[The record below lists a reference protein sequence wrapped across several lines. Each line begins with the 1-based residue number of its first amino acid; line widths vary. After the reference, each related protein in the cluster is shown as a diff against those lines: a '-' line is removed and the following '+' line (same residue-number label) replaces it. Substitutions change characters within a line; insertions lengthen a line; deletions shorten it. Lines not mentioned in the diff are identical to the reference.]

1 MSNKI
6 AEGLPRCVTLD
17 EIATSDSGGI
27 IADIWIGCVSEVLTI
42 GVLTDPERGLGIEC
56 DNASHI
62 SRCICEWITEESWV
76 DDAARWSAAGMTGAV
91 FLSGFEGQGHHK
103 T

>member
-6 AEGLPRCVTLD
+6 AEGLLRCVTLD

-27 IADIWIGCVSEVLTI
+27 TADIWIGCVSEVLI
-42 GVLTDPERGLGIEC
+42 IAVLIDPEHVAKGLGMEC

-62 SRCICEWITEESWV
+62 SRCICEWIAEES
-76 DDAARWSAAGMTGAV
+76 DLT
-91 FLSGFEGQGHHK
+91 LSELIDEVGCV
-103 T
+103 